1 MSQQLLPYM
10 SKNSADLLRMRLRSL
25 REAIP
30 VAERQQGSMLLCT
43 ALLNWFEA
51 RLLAR
56 TQLGYTQPEIV
67 AGFWPLD
74 GEPDLRPIFAQ
85 LHAMGYIVTLPVVVK
100 KQAPLEFHVWQ
111 PQDPLSR
118 GAFGVLEPMRGE
130 VLQPAVLLVPTLGF
144 TDHGARIGYGG
155 GYYDRTLA
163 QISETGQAFVTIGV
177 AWDQARIEEET
188 GHRPEEHDYPLDA
201 ILTPSGWISEIVHA
215 KSTRSL
221 RHY

>member
-1 MSQQLLPYM
+1 M

-30 VAERQQGSMLLCT
+30 VAERQHGSATMCS
-43 ALLNWFEA
+43 ALLSWFEA

-56 TQLGYTQPEIV
+56 TQLGHTAPEIV

-85 LHAMGYIVTLPVVVK
+85 LHELGYIVSLPVVVN
-100 KQAPLEFHVWQ
+100 KQAPLEFRAWR
-111 PQDPLSR
+111 PQDPLAR
-118 GAFGVLEPMRGE
+118 GAFGVLEPVGGE
-130 VLQPAVLLVPTLGF
+130 VLDPAVLLVPTLGF

-155 GYYDRTLA
+155 GYYDRTL
-163 QISETGQAFVTIGV
+163 SCLNEKGLSFVTIGM
-177 AWDQARIEEET
+177 AWDQARIAEEA

-201 ILTPSGWISEIVHA
+201 ILTPSGWVPTSGTIPA

>member
-1 MSQQLLPYM
+1 MGKQLLPYM

-30 VAERQQGSMLLCT
+30 VAERQHGNALVCTTLLS
-43 ALLNWFEA
+43 WFEA
-51 RLLAR
+51 RILAR
-56 TQLGYTQPEIV
+56 LQLEHPEPEVV

-74 GEPDLRPIFAQ
+74 GEPDLRPLYAK
-85 LHAMGYIVTLPVVVK
+85 LHALGITVALPIVVK
-100 KQAPLEFHVWQ
+100 KQAPLEFHAWG

-118 GAFGVLEPMRGE
+118 GAFGVLEPMRRE
-130 VLQPAVLLVPTLGF
+130 VLHPTVLLVPTLGF

-163 QISETGQAFVTIGV
+163 QINELGHAFVTIGI
-177 AWDQARIEEET
+177 AWDQARIEEDA

-201 ILTPSGWISEIVHA
+201 ILTPSGWISEIDPA
-215 KSTRSL
+215 K
-221 RHY
+221 